1 MSERRRR
8 VGGGRRARPRDPD
21 LLRIYEFADLVA
33 ASARS
38 VRQRERLVRAAGV
51 PITGAS
57 LSALGLVGRHGPIAV
72 SELARRLRVDQST
85 ASRQLRALEEHGLLA
100 RKAHPSDRRVS
111 RLVLTEA
118 GRDVLLRT
126 RDVALNDFEVALG
139 DWSPG
144 DRTRLASLLE
154 RLRNDLLRSR
164 VDESGWSIGK
174 AQPDG
179 NRPERQ

>member
-8 VGGGRRARPRDPD
+8 AGGGRSARPRDPD

-38 VRQRERLVRAAGV
+38 GRQRERLVRAAGV
-51 PITGAS
+51 PITGAN
-57 LSALGLVGRHGPIAV
+57 LSTLDLVGRHGPIAV

-85 ASRQLRALEEHGLLA
+85 ASRHLRALEEHRLVA
-100 RKAHPSDRRVS
+100 RRSDPSDRRVS
-111 RLVLTEA
+111 RLVLSEA

-126 RDVALNDFEVALG
+126 RDVSLDDFEVALG
-139 DWSPG
+139 DWSPS

-154 RLRNDLLRSR
+154 RLRSNLLRGRAST
-164 VDESGWSIGK
+164 
-174 AQPDG
+174 P
-179 NRPERQ
+179 